1 MSVVVRERAP
11 DCAASRARRASGRE
25 AAIRNFCFVLPIE
38 MRGLQRKL
46 QADLLVKHFFTK
58 CYRRFWELFQT
69 SGSPECRAICSRAA
83 SRRRT
88 TSCQS
93 EVSLPEIFG
102 HSGGESVI
110 VTEVG
115 RGKSVPSRRKRRVPA
130 SETGMMGTPVK
141 TAALNAPS

>member
-1 MSVVVRERAP
+1 MSVVVRERASQ
-11 DCAASRARRASGRE
+11 CAASRARRASGRE

-46 QADLLVKHFFTK
+46 QTDLLVKHFFTK
-58 CYRRFWELFQT
+58 RYRRFRELFQT

-93 EVSLPEIFG
+93 EVPF
-102 HSGGESVI
+102 
-110 VTEVG
+110 
-115 RGKSVPSRRKRRVPA
+115 
-130 SETGMMGTPVK
+130 SETSGDG
-141 TAALNAPS
+141 

>member
-11 DCAASRARRASGRE
+11 ECAASRARRASGRE
-25 AAIRNFCFVLPIE
+25 AAIRNFYFVLPIE

-46 QADLLVKHFFTK
+46 QTDLLVKRFFTK
-58 CYRRFWELFQT
+58 RYRRFRELFQT

-93 EVSLPEIFG
+93 EGPFSETSG
-102 HSGGESVI
+102 HSGGESVM

-115 RGKSVPSRRKRRVPA
+115 RGKSVPSRGKQSVAA
-130 SETGMMGTPVK
+130 SEKGMMGIHVT
-141 TAALNAPS
+141 

>member
-11 DCAASRARRASGRE
+11 ECAASRARRASGRE

-46 QADLLVKHFFTK
+46 QTDLLVKHFFTK
-58 CYRRFWELFQT
+58 RYRRFFWELFQT
-69 SGSPECRAICSRAA
+69 SGSPECRAICWRAA

-93 EVSLPEIFG
+93 ETSFSVTFG
-102 HSGGESVI
+102 HSGGESVM

-115 RGKSVPSRRKRRVPA
+115 RGKSVPW
-130 SETGMMGTPVK
+130 
-141 TAALNAPS
+141 